1 MSTEGRLSLHPGGDT
16 MDYYIIANRTVGM
29 ELKCARLLKSAEKYK
44 VEKLQKVDIMLT
56 DYEAAAYRNHQLVPA
71 VSEEQ
76 WTEILSSDD
85 FYEQLLNFN
94 GSFLHS
100 SAIVV
105 EGKAYLISAGS
116 QVGKSTHT
124 KLWQEYLGENNTIIL
139 NDDKPAVLRNASGVW
154 FAYGTPWSGASD
166 SNVNACAPIGGVC
179 VLERSDINWIQPEKG
194 PKILDDLL
202 AQTLKPRDE
211 RKRSILINLFSN
223 MVTTVPTYRMGVN
236 MSLEAARMAYEFM
249 TGRISMGQQ

>member
-1 MSTEGRLSLHPGGDT
+1 
-16 MDYYIIANRTVGM
+16 MDYYMIANRTVGM
-29 ELKCARLLKSAEKYK
+29 ELKCARLLKSAEKYRVK
-44 VEKLQKVDIMLT
+44 RPERVDITLT
-56 DYEAAAYRNHQLVPA
+56 DYEEAACRNHQLVPA
-71 VSEEQ
+71 VSEEE
-76 WTEILSSDD
+76 WTEILSADD
-85 FYEQLLNFN
+85 FYEQLLDYD

-124 KLWQEYLGENNTIIL
+124 RLWQQYLGADNTVIL
-139 NDDKPAVLRNASGVW
+139 NDDKPAVMRDARGTW
-154 FAYGTPWSGASD
+154 YAFGTPWSGASD
-166 SNVNACAPIGGVC
+166 SNVNAYAPIGGVC

-194 PKILDDLL
+194 PRILDDLL

-211 RKRSILINLFSN
+211 QRRFTLINLFSN
-223 MVTTVPTYRMGVN
+223 MVTHVPTYRMGVN

-249 TGRISMGQQ
+249 TGRIMMEQ